1 MWTETKLEQ
10 PENILL
16 VIVYKLLLIIA
27 VFALEQLSNAP
38 SPVEV
43 TLSGITISVKPVHS

>member
-10 PENILL
+10 YENILL

-27 VFALEQLSNAP
+27 VFTLEHPINTS
-38 SPVEV
+38 SPTDVI
-43 TLSGITISVKPVHS
+43 LSGITISVRPVQS